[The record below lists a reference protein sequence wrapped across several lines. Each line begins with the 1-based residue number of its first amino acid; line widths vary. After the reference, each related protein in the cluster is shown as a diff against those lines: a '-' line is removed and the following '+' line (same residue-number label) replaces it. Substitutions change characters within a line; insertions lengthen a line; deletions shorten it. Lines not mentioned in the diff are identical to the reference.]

1 MVTGDFYIRTSA
13 TRDKCLSSM
22 CFALNI
28 ILGVKLISFQK
39 RVRKESE
46 TFNVGSGKIAEESVT
61 FFAMVT
67 GESKI
72 EKQGT
77 ELCVHCNIPGMF
89 RPCGNLFRVLGASV
103 FFFHHTFCTVSR
115 LLEILKFAAS
125 S

>member
-22 CFALNI
+22 CFALKTFFW
-28 ILGVKLISFQK
+28 GKLISFQK

-103 FFFHHTFCTVSR
+103 FFFFTIPFVQF
-115 LLEILKFAAS
+115 LGY
-125 S
+125 